1 MQNHPITIPKR
12 QWLVLALSIAL
23 VSVTLVSNSL
33 AQTSSTTVTKG
44 ASSSATEVR
53 RGEVVY
59 VSGQE
64 LVVKMEDGQVKHFT
78 VPVGAHYTVD
88 GKSYTIH
95 DLKPGMHL
103 TQKITTT
110 TTPQTITTVRS
121 VSGKVWH
128 VNAPSMVILTL
139 PDGTNKQFKVP
150 KGVKFM
156 IDGEEKTVFDLRKG
170 MQVTATAVKQEP
182 ETLVSRSTAVTGR
195 PGAPAPAA
203 AAAPPPE
210 MPPAA
215 QVGVLLVETDTPA
228 KPAPAAA
235 SASAEPAPK
244 KLPKTASE
252 MPLLGLL
259 GALAVFMAFGL
270 NVTRRIRSH

>member
-1 MQNHPITIPKR
+1 
-12 QWLVLALSIAL
+12 VLALSIAL
-23 VSVTLVSNSL
+23 VSVTLVSTSL
-33 AQTSSTTVTKG
+33 AQTTSTSVTKG

-64 LVVKMEDGQVKHFT
+64 LVVKMEDGQIKHFT

-88 GKSYTIH
+88 GKSYTIR

-103 TQKITTT
+103 TQRITTT

-128 VNAPSMVILTL
+128 VNPPSMVILTL

-150 KGVKFM
+150 KGVKFT
-156 IDGEEKTVFDLRKG
+156 IEGEEKTVFDLRKG

-182 ETLVSRSTAVTGR
+182 ETVVSKQTAVTGR
-195 PGAPAPAA
+195 PGAPAPAPA
-203 AAAPPPE
+203 PAAAPPPE

-215 QVGVLLVETDTPA
+215 QVGALLVETDTPA
-228 KPAPAAA
+228 KPAPTAAA
-235 SASAEPAPK
+235 QASAEPAPK
-244 KLPKTASE
+244 KLPKTASQ

-259 GALAVFMAFGL
+259 GALAVLTAVGL
-270 NVTRRIRSH
+270 SVTRRIRSH

>member
-1 MQNHPITIPKR
+1 MQNHPITIPEG
-12 QWLVLALSIAL
+12 QWRVLALSIAL
-23 VSVTLVSNSL
+23 VSVTTVSTTL

-88 GKSYTIH
+88 GKSYTIR

-103 TQKITTT
+103 TQRITTT

-128 VNAPSMVILTL
+128 VNPPSMVILTL

-150 KGVKFM
+150 KGVKFT

-182 ETLVSRSTAVTGR
+182 ETLVSRQTAVTGR
-195 PGAPAPAA
+195 PGAPAPAP

-228 KPAPAAA
+228 TTAPAAA
-235 SASAEPAPK
+235 AASTEPAPK

-259 GALAVFMAFGL
+259 GVLAVLTAFGL

>member
-1 MQNHPITIPKR
+1 MQNHPITIPER
-12 QWLVLALSIAL
+12 QWRVLALSIAL
-23 VSVTLVSNSL
+23 VSISMVST
-33 AQTSSTTVTKG
+33 AFGQTTSTTVTKH
-44 ASSSATEVR
+44 AASSATEVR

-59 VSGQE
+59 VAGQE

-128 VNAPSMVILTL
+128 VNPPSMVILTL

-150 KGVKFM
+150 KGVKFT
-156 IDGEEKTVFDLRKG
+156 IDGQEKTVFDLRKG

-182 ETLVSRSTAVTGR
+182 ETVVSRQTSVTGR
-195 PGAPAPAA
+195 PGAPAPAPA
-203 AAAPPPE
+203 AAPPE

-228 KPAPAAA
+228 TAAPAAA
-235 SASAEPAPK
+235 AQASTEPAPK

-252 MPLLGLL
+252 LPLLGLL
-259 GALAVFMAFGL
+259 GAMAILMAFGL
-270 NVTRRIRSH
+270 NVTRRMRSH